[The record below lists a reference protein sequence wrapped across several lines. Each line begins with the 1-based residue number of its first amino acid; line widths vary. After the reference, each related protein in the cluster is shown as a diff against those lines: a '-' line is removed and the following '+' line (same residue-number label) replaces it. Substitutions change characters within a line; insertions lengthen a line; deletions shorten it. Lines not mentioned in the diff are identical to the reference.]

1 MRRMDM
7 LGVAGS
13 RFSKIFYLPEPAVS
27 SSLAPN
33 DHKPRLIPEVRR
45 VPKNRPPMIS
55 FLVMALCAQACPG
68 PELPSKTVKP
78 QEVFEFAKS

>member
-27 SSLAPN
+27 SSFAPN

-45 VPKNRPPMIS
+45 VPKI
-55 FLVMALCAQACPG
+55 ALR
-68 PELPSKTVKP
+68 
-78 QEVFEFAKS
+78 